1 MVTPNSSR
9 KCRITDSACDGTLI
23 ETPVRNVERP
33 FVSIALSAAGS
44 SSMSIPPS
52 SVLRMNIRRAF
63 SSAGWVDSAV
73 VSLILRKSA
82 GVMWRVSL
90 SFLEPTPANA
100 SFIAGRYSGP
110 R

>member
-1 MVTPNSSR
+1 MLTPNSSL

-63 SSAGWVDSAV
+63 SSAG
-73 VSLILRKSA
+73 
-82 GVMWRVSL
+82 
-90 SFLEPTPANA
+90 
-100 SFIAGRYSGP
+100 
-110 R
+110 